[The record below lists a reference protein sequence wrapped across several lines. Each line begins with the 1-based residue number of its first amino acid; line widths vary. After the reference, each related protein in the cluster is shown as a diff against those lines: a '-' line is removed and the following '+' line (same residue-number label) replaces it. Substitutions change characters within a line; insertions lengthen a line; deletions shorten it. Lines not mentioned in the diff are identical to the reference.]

1 MAINHLLNG
10 MILQVGS
17 DCQGDDPLNLP
28 LALFV
33 KRFSVGAE
41 ERHGHM
47 HTWASMEGSRKGQEI
62 KALRKGLLKDDG
74 GEWKIP

>member
-1 MAINHLLNG
+1 MT
-10 MILQVGS
+10 VGS

-41 ERHGHM
+41 EIFGHM
-47 HTWASMEGSRKGQEI
+47 HT
-62 KALRKGLLKDDG
+62 
-74 GEWKIP
+74 

>member
-1 MAINHLLNG
+1 
-10 MILQVGS
+10 MILQVRS

-41 ERHGHM
+41 EIFGHM
-47 HTWASMEGSRKGQEI
+47 RLASYGTSRKGQEI
-62 KALRKGLLKDDG
+62 KGLSKGLSKDDG
-74 GEWKIP
+74 DK